1 MVRSSSLAPLSAR
14 YRTLPASRIRQS
26 WSRRRCR
33 QWATILFALLLVLS
47 PHAWA
52 QDVGEESSREK
63 ATNAGPRK
71 QLATIVFAG
80 LGGAVLGLST
90 LSFYGR
96 PQDRLVNIAVGFA
109 VGIISG
115 TCYVTY
121 KAAAHPEEFYGLQSW
136 NETHDLMQQARF
148 QKPLPATLNIGYRF

>member
-1 MVRSSSLAPLSAR
+1 MVRSSILITKSTWRSSIPRLLALAMMVVLSAAAP
-14 YRTLPASRIRQS
+14 TL
-26 WSRRRCR
+26 
-33 QWATILFALLLVLS
+33 
-47 PHAWA
+47 HA
-52 QDVGEESSREK
+52 QDIGESSREK
-63 ATNAGPRK
+63 ATHAGPRK

-109 VGIISG
+109 VGIITG

-121 KAAAHPEEFYGLQSW
+121 KAAAHPEEFYGIQSW
-136 NETHDLMQQARF
+136 NETYDLMQQARF
-148 QKPLPATLNIGYRF
+148 HQPLPATLNLGLTF